1 MQYRPTSSELLTTM
15 ADLLEGEVL
24 ADVRSDLQHKVRVA
38 GNLLRLLE
46 REDRLRPA
54 NDARER
60 ELLVAMVGHEG
71 ERAQLV
77 AEWAATLRGGIAAT
91 DRPAA
96 WAALVEIT
104 RNDLAVAKPGHD
116 GWEHG

>member
-38 GNLLRLLE
+38 GNLLRLLDREE
-46 REDRLRPA
+46 RLGPA
-54 NDARER
+54 NDAREH
-60 ELLVAMVGHEG
+60 ELLVAMVGHDGPSDE
-71 ERAQLV
+71 LV
-77 AEWAATLRGGIAAT
+77 AEWTAALRKGIPAAEQ
-91 DRPAA
+91 PAA

-104 RNDLAVAKPGHD
+104 RMDLAVSKPGHD

>member
-38 GNLLRLLE
+38 GNLLRLLDREE
-46 REDRLRPA
+46 RLGPA
-54 NDARER
+54 NDAREH

-71 ERAQLV
+71 SRDDLV
-77 AEWAATLRGGIAAT
+77 AEWTKTLRKGIPAA

-104 RNDLAVAKPGHD
+104 RMDLAVSKPGHD

>member
-1 MQYRPTSSELLTTM
+1 MQYRPSSSELLTTM

-46 REDRLRPA
+46 REERLSPT
-54 NDARER
+54 NDAREHD
-60 ELLVAMVGHEG
+60 LLVTMVGHEG
-71 ERAQLV
+71 GRDELV
-77 AEWAATLRGGIAAT
+77 AEWASALRKGIPDG

-96 WAALVEIT
+96 WDALVEIT
-104 RNDLAVAKPGHD
+104 RMDLAVSKPGHD

>member
-46 REDRLRPA
+46 REDRLGPA
-54 NDARER
+54 NGAREH

-71 ERAQLV
+71 QRDDLV
-77 AEWAATLRGGIAAT
+77 VEWTAALRRGIPAASQ
-91 DRPAA
+91 PAA
-96 WAALVEIT
+96 WATLVEIT
-104 RNDLAVAKPGHD
+104 RMDLAVAKPGHD

>member
-1 MQYRPTSSELLTTM
+1 MQYRPTTSELLTTM

-46 REDRLRPA
+46 REQRLRPA
-54 NDARER
+54 NDEREH

-71 ERAQLV
+71 ERDELI
-77 AEWAATLRGGIAAT
+77 AEWATTLRQGIPPT
-91 DRPAA
+91 DRSAA
-96 WAALVEIT
+96 WEALVEIT
-104 RNDLAVAKPGHD
+104 RMDLAVSKPGHD